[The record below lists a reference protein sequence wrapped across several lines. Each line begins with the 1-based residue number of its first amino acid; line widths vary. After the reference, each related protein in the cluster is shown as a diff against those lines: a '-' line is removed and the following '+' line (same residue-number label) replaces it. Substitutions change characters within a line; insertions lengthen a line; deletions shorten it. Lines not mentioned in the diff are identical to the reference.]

1 MISEIAIK
9 TISCSQLIIMCK
21 KLNFP
26 FAIYRLPLS
35 ESCYFLISYNKNPV
49 YKKIDFEDCPPG
61 FVMAPFDTE
70 KQLPLFF
77 SADYNSKITL
87 DHQVQLTE
95 ELTQKLDLEDRNSIL
110 FPFDFCLQ
118 KNNVNQDLEKES
130 YLEKVNQLKK
140 SILEGECQKIVLS
153 RKIKLGNLKGENFY
167 LGFKNL
173 SNSYPNAFISL
184 VNLPWKK
191 QIWLGA
197 SPETL
202 VHQDKEGIFTTV
214 SIAGTQPAEDGLGNE
229 VLTKDALWSQKEI
242 EEQALVGRYII
253 NCLKKIRVRE
263 YMEEGP
269 KTIKAG
275 NLLHLGSSY
284 RINTK
289 EINFPNLSS
298 TMLDL
303 LHPTPA
309 VCGMPK
315 DPATAIISK
324 IENYDREYYSGY
336 LGPINMDC
344 DSHLFVN
351 IRSMKIEDLTVFAF
365 SGGGITADSSPE
377 KEWLETE
384 LKLKTI
390 EKAF

>member
-9 TISCSQLIIMCK
+9 TISCSQLILICK
-21 KLNFP
+21 EQSFP

-35 ESCYFLISYNKNPV
+35 DSGYFLISFNKNPEF
-49 YKKIDFEDCPPG
+49 KKIDFENCPPG

-70 KQLPLFF
+70 KQFPLFL
-77 SADYNSKITL
+77 SADYLCKITP
-87 DHQVQLTE
+87 DDQIGLTE
-95 ELTQKLDLEDRNSIL
+95 ELIQNLNLEINNSI
-110 FPFDFCLQ
+110 PYPVDFSIQ
-118 KNNVNQDLEKES
+118 INKENQDIEKES
-130 YLEKVNQLKK
+130 YIEKVIQAKNAIQD
-140 SILEGECQKIVLS
+140 GECKKIVLS
-153 RKIKLGNLKGENFY
+153 RKIKLGKLKSENFY
-167 LGFKNL
+167 LGFKKL
-173 SNSYPNAFISL
+173 SNSYQSAFISL
-184 VNLPWKK
+184 VSLPWKK

-202 VHQDKEGIFTTV
+202 VHQNRKGIFTTV
-214 SIAGTQPAEDGLGNE
+214 SLAGTQSAEDSLGKE
-229 VLTKDALWSQKEI
+229 IRTKEALWTQKEI

-253 NCLKKIRVRE
+253 DCLKKIRVRE
-263 YMEEGP
+263 YIEEGP

-275 NLLHLGSSY
+275 NLLHLGSTYS
-284 RINTK
+284 INTK

-309 VCGMPK
+309 VCGIPK
-315 DPATAIISK
+315 DPATTIIRK
-324 IENYDREYYSGY
+324 IENYDREFYSGY
-336 LGPINMDC
+336 LGPINIDN

-351 IRSMKIEDLTVFAF
+351 IRSMKIENHTVFAF

-377 KEWLETE
+377 KEWIETE
-384 LKLKTI
+384 LKLRTI

>member
-9 TISCSQLIIMCK
+9 TISCSQLIILCK
-21 KLNFP
+21 KQNFP

-35 ESCYFLISYNKNPV
+35 KSCYFLISYNKNPV

-77 SADYNSKITL
+77 SADYYCKITL

-110 FPFDFCLQ
+110 FPLDFCLQ
-118 KNNVNQDLEKES
+118 KNNDNQDLEKDS

-167 LGFKNL
+167 YGFNNL
-173 SNSYPNAFISL
+173 SNSYPNAFVSL
-184 VNLPWKK
+184 VSLPWKK

-214 SIAGTQPAEDGLGNE
+214 SIAGTQPAADGLGNE
-229 VLTKDALWSQKEI
+229 VLTKNALWSQKEI

-284 RINTK
+284 RINTR

-351 IRSMKIEDLTVFAF
+351 IRSMKIEDHTVFAF

>member
-1 MISEIAIK
+1 MISEIASK
-9 TISCSQLIIMCK
+9 TISCSHLIIICK
-21 KLNFP
+21 EQNFP

-35 ESCYFLISYNKNPV
+35 DSCYFLVSYNKNPV

-70 KQLPLFF
+70 KQVPLFF
-77 SADYNSKITL
+77 SADYYCKITP
-87 DHQVQLTE
+87 DHQVRLTE
-95 ELTQKLDLEDRNSIL
+95 ELTQKLDLENKNSIPY
-110 FPFDFCLQ
+110 PFDFCLQ
-118 KNNVNQDLEKES
+118 INNENQDLEKES
-130 YLEKVNQLKK
+130 YLEKVNQVKK
-140 SILEGECQKIVLS
+140 SILDGKCKKIVLS
-153 RKIKLGNLKGENFY
+153 RKIKLGKLKSENFY
-167 LGFKNL
+167 LGFINL
-173 SNSYPNAFISL
+173 SNSYPNAFVSL
-184 VNLPWKK
+184 VSIPWKK

-214 SIAGTQPAEDGLGNE
+214 SLAGTQSAEDSLGKE
-229 VLTKDALWSQKEI
+229 ILTKDALWSQKEI

-253 NCLKKIRVRE
+253 DCLKKIRVRE

-284 RINTK
+284 IINTK

-336 LGPINMDC
+336 LGPINIDY

-351 IRSMKIEDLTVFAF
+351 IRSMKIENLTVFAF
-365 SGGGITADSSPE
+365 SGGGITADSSAE